1 MEVIIF
7 IYIILFS
14 LVLLSLAESNFVWR
28 MSNSSILKFIY
39 YFFLFHSN
47 HFECVSEWQIIYWF
61 LLAMFWFLGFI
72 WPIVIPEIP
81 QTTLWKYLENT
92 WKMKMKYCKPIPQVC
107 RKVRNA
113 KRLSGLCIYKYL
125 YMNIVFCTLLML
137 MMYLMLHC
145 LASTVSTCL
154 LGNYPWQPCFAC
166 GSVACL

>member
-1 MEVIIF
+1 
-7 IYIILFS
+7 
-14 LVLLSLAESNFVWR
+14 
-28 MSNSSILKFIY
+28 
-39 YFFLFHSN
+39 
-47 HFECVSEWQIIYWF
+47 
-61 LLAMFWFLGFI
+61 MFWFLGFI

-166 GSVACL
+166 ASNFNATRSIFIWFVDFVKITRLLFFSVHQVFMAKLYFSSK